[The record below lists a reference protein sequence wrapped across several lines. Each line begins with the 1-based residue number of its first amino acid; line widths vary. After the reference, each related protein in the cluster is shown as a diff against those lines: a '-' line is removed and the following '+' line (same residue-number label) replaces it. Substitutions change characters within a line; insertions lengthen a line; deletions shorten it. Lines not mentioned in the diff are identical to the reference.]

1 MSMNYRSAKKRGM
14 VKSSKKLTTLG
25 ASMDQGVGASG
36 YGGFKRLSADMAQG
50 NTRVSTRANKK
61 LGDAMNQ

>member
-14 VKSSKKLTTLG
+14 APKGKKVATLG
-25 ASMDQGVGASG
+25 RCMDQGVGASG

-50 NTRVSTRANKK
+50 SHRVATRANKK
-61 LGDAMNQ
+61 LGESMNQ